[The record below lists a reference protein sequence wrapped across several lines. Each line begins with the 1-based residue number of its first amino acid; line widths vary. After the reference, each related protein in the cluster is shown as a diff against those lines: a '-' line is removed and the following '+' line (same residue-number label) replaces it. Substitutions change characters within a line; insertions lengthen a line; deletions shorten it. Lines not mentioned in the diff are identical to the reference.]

1 MIYAIREGKAK
12 ALKVEKKTLQVFV
25 GSSMETGHEK
35 WILSM
40 ALVGKSKELKK
51 NKVRIESSIY
61 QITGYIQW
69 SRREETG
76 SLYCG
81 RPQMLRRY
89 I

>member
-35 WILSM
+35 WILRM

-51 NKVRIESSIY
+51 NK
-61 QITGYIQW
+61 
-69 SRREETG
+69 
-76 SLYCG
+76 
-81 RPQMLRRY
+81 
-89 I
+89 